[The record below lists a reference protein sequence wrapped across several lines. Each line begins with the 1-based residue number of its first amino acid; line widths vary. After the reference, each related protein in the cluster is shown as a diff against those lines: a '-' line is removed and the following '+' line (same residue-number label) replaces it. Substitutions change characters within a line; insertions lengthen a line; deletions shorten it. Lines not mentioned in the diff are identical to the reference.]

1 MLLTPQGGRTMGRP
15 LNARGRGETVTK
27 AELGTKRL
35 CPNCGAR
42 YYDLNRSPI
51 LCPKCGTRFEVA
63 AAPARARA
71 APAKVV
77 PVAEPEAEI
86 EVKDPVE
93 TVSLEEADDEAAA
106 AGAVKVEGG
115 DDEEEIEKEE
125 DDTFLAEDEDDDSEI
140 GRASCRERVSY
151 SV

>member
-1 MLLTPQGGRTMGRP
+1 MLLTAPVARTMGRP
-15 LNARGRGETVTK
+15 LNARGQGKTVTK
-27 AELGTKRL
+27 AELGTKRV

-51 LCPKCGTRFEVA
+51 LCPRCGTRFEVA

-71 APAKVV
+71 APQKVV
-77 PVAEPEAEI
+77 PAEVEVEI

-125 DDTFLAEDEDDDSEI
+125 DDTFLAQEDEDDDVEDII
-140 GRASCRERVSY
+140 GDVGDEET
-151 SV
+151 

>member
-1 MLLTPQGGRTMGRP
+1 MGRP
-15 LNARGRGETVTK
+15 LNARGRGKTVTK

-35 CPNCGAR
+35 CPNCGTR

-77 PVAEPEAEI
+77 PVEEPEV

-106 AGAVKVEGG
+106 GGAVKVEGA
-115 DDEEEIEKEE
+115 DDEEEVEKEE
-125 DDTFLAEDEDDDSEI
+125 DDTFLAEDEDDDSVEDII
-140 GRASCRERVSY
+140 GDVNDEET
-151 SV
+151 